1 MELLITVC
9 ARGGSKGIA
18 DKNIQPVLGVPL
30 IGYTIDHALRYANK
44 VSADVALSTD
54 GDQIRSIAAEHG
66 LQSDYVR
73 PDDLATDTA
82 GKIAVIRD
90 IVEHKEKRKGKR
102 YDFVLD
108 LDVTSPLRTIQDLDE
123 AYASIQSDP
132 NALNLFS
139 VNPAHRNPY
148 FNMVEQDA
156 DGYYKLSKI
165 PETPILSRQTAPKVY
180 DLNASFYFYRREFF
194 ELDYKNA
201 YTERSLIYE
210 MPHYCFDIDSQTD
223 FDFLEYQ
230 LKHNRFD
237 FDA

>member
-18 DKNIQPVLGVPL
+18 DKNVQPVLGVPL
-30 IGYTIDHALRYANK
+30 IGYTIDHAMKYADK
-44 VSADVALSTD
+44 VGADVALSTD
-54 GDQIRSIAAEHG
+54 GEKIRTIAAEHG
-66 LQSDYVR
+66 LVSQYDR

-90 IVEHKEKRKGKR
+90 IVEHEEQGRGKR
-102 YDFVLD
+102 YDVVLD
-108 LDVTSPLRTIQDLDE
+108 LDVTSPLRTIKDLDD
-123 AYASIQSDP
+123 AYKIFKDDP

-148 FNMVEQDA
+148 FNMVEQDT
-156 DGYYKLSKI
+156 DGYYRLSKI

-180 DLNASFYFYRREFF
+180 DLNASFYYYRREFF
-194 ELDYKNA
+194 DLNYKNA
-201 YTERSLIYE
+201 YTERSLIFE

-230 LKHNRFD
+230 LMHNRFD